1 MLLLFVRTLTE
12 RSPEMDV
19 LSHPNLSPLFSIQ
32 TQKSEKVG
40 EMAREHGSDGWL
52 KILHSGFNTEEIGF
66 KIFFD
71 DENYS
76 DTSYL

>member
-1 MLLLFVRTLTE
+1 
-12 RSPEMDV
+12 
-19 LSHPNLSPLFSIQ
+19 
-32 TQKSEKVG
+32 
-40 EMAREHGSDGWL
+40 MAREHGSDGWL
-52 KILHSGFNTEEIGF
+52 KILHSGLNTEEIGF